1 MSLKSVFAECE
12 AEMSKKIPLLAI
24 VGPTASG
31 KTALSIALAQKYNG
45 EIVSCDS
52 MQIYKEMTIA
62 TAKPTKD
69 EMQGI
74 PHHLIDFL
82 PVSQSFSVSDYV
94 SLAKKVIC
102 DIYSAN
108 KLPIL
113 VGGTGLYYSSLV
125 NNITFSDEKND
136 PQLREQLNKR
146 YLEEGGEVLL
156 KELAEF
162 DPETAQRLH
171 KNNGKRIIRAIEIY
185 KNTGVTMSEQIKRS
199 KQSPSDY
206 NLLAVGITFEDR
218 QKLYDRINLRVDM
231 MLNDGLVDEA
241 RQFYSLNKGKTAG
254 AAIGIKELKPYLDGE
269 CELNDAVEKLK
280 METRRYAKRQ
290 LTWFRRDERIHFIK
304 ADKCDDLFQTA
315 VEIIENNRNILF
327 SK

>member
-1 MSLKSVFAECE
+1 MNN
-12 AEMSKKIPLLAI
+12 KIPLLAI

-31 KTALSIALAQKYNG
+31 KTALSVKLAQKYNG

-74 PHHLIDFL
+74 PHHLMDFL
-82 PVSQSFSVSDYV
+82 PVSQDFSVSDYV
-94 SLAKKVIC
+94 SLAKKT
-102 DIYSAN
+102 IYEIHSRK

-125 NNITFSDEKND
+125 NNITFSDEKSD
-136 PQLREQLNKR
+136 PQLREQLSKR
-146 YLEEGGEVLL
+146 YIEEGGEVLL
-156 KELAEF
+156 KELAVF

-185 KNTGVTMSEQIKRS
+185 KNTGITMSEQIKRS
-199 KQSPSDY
+199 KQIPSDY
-206 NLLAVGITFEDR
+206 NLLALGLTYDNR

-231 MLNDGLVDEA
+231 MLKEGLLDEA
-241 RQFYSLNKGKTAG
+241 RQFYHLNKGKTAG
-254 AAIGIKELKPYLDGE
+254 AAIGIKELKPYLDGK
-269 CELNDAVEKLK
+269 CELSEAVEKLK

-304 ADKCDDLFQTA
+304 ADNCDDLLQTA
-315 VEIIENNRNILF
+315 VEIIENSRDILF
-327 SK
+327 TE